1 MAARNNLAFTSR
13 MSTTLVEAQARREV
27 ERNLRNIGPSESVE
41 RFLNSYG
48 KVRVRATYGAHLSRY
63 FDWLRQKGAS
73 LNPDE
78 LIRDNLRCIYRSEP
92 EDVALKR
99 RHRAWLEE
107 YVNVHLGDLSSSYRR
122 VAASVVKGFYDR
134 NDSPFYGK
142 LSIAEGSPDAPARAL
157 KADDIRKVLLSLP
170 VQVRTPLLMEWQ
182 SGVEVNRI
190 LSLRWGMVLE
200 GLARGDCP
208 LKLEFFGR
216 KRHRRGYHTYLGR
229 DSVKHLGIW
238 KAAWIET
245 TGREPTQEDI
255 IFLGK
260 RQSGM
265 DFGWLNDQLK
275 RAATRLSKQGEVE
288 NADMRSWHTHML
300 RHSFKSEA
308 EHAKVPSGIVEYMM
322 GHNGG
327 IGWVYD
333 NRDQVHP
340 EDFVN
345 AYRKLEPFVSLD
357 YSEIAMRDEFDE
369 ERKSWITE
377 IASLRKEV
385 ARLAGSSS
393 QAPQAAAASQAD
405 RPSEL

>member
-157 KADDIRKVLLSLP
+157 RGDDTQTRVLRKKET
-170 VQVRTPLLMEWQ
+170 Q
-182 SGVEVNRI
+182 
-190 LSLRWGMVLE
+190 E
-200 GLARGDCP
+200 GL
-208 LKLEFFGR
+208 
-216 KRHRRGYHTYLGR
+216 
-229 DSVKHLGIW
+229 SHL
-238 KAAWIET
+238 
-245 TGREPTQEDI
+245 
-255 IFLGK
+255 
-260 RQSGM
+260 SG
-265 DFGWLNDQLK
+265 
-275 RAATRLSKQGEVE
+275 
-288 NADMRSWHTHML
+288 
-300 RHSFKSEA
+300 
-308 EHAKVPSGIVEYMM
+308 P
-322 GHNGG
+322 
-327 IGWVYD
+327 
-333 NRDQVHP
+333 
-340 EDFVN
+340 
-345 AYRKLEPFVSLD
+345 
-357 YSEIAMRDEFDE
+357 
-369 ERKSWITE
+369 
-377 IASLRKEV
+377 
-385 ARLAGSSS
+385 
-393 QAPQAAAASQAD
+393 
-405 RPSEL
+405 